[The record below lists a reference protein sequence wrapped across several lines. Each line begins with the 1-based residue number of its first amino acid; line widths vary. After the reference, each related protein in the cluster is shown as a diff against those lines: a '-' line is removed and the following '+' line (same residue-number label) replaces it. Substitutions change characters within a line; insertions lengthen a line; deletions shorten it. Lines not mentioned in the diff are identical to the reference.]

1 MEFES
6 PDWLYWRKQ
15 PQDQLPRDSECLR
28 LPPLQLRRKARDMMM
43 ITAAAAAAAMIA
55 TQSERVEEEP
65 GRG

>member
-6 PDWLYWRKQ
+6 PDWLYRRKQ

-28 LPPLQLRRKARDMMM
+28 LPPLKLRRKARDMMM
-43 ITAAAAAAAMIA
+43 ITVAAAAAAMIA